1 MIVGINEI
9 LPHNPMFRQSLCDSG
24 VAVTLAEFPPSAKVR
39 QDKEHDRSGEDSH
52 NHKDTSYSPLIPEE
66 GRSAPVILRN
76 QSGVVNYL
84 RHCYGLS
91 R

>member
-9 LPHNPMFRQSLCDSG
+9 LPHNPMFCQSLCNGG

-52 NHKDTSYSPLIPEE
+52 NHKDSSDSPLIPEE
-66 GRSAPVILRN
+66 ALDKQRSANVRRVHMLT
-76 QSGVVNYL
+76 
-84 RHCYGLS
+84 
-91 R
+91 